1 MPEAHEEEV
10 EIRTDGVTLRGDLV
24 VPPAARGIIAFAHGS
39 GSGRLSPRNRQVAAG
54 LHAGGF
60 ATLLLDLL
68 SEREARVDDVT
79 RHLRFDVAL
88 LGRRLV
94 SAISWLG
101 EEGATVALPL
111 GLYGASTGA
120 AAALTAAAQAPGR
133 VAAVVSRGGRPDLA
147 GYALAYVRAPTL
159 LIVGERDT
167 QVIVLNERAQRAM
180 KALSRLTIVPE
191 AGHLFEEPGALEAVV
206 ALTRNW
212 FAKHLRAAA

>member
-1 MPEAHEEEV
+1 MPEAHGVEV

-39 GSGRLSPRNRQVAAG
+39 GSGRLSPRNRHVAAG
-54 LHAGGF
+54 LHAAGF

-88 LGRRLV
+88 LARRLV

-101 EEGATVALPL
+101 EDPAAAALPL

-120 AAALTAAAQAPGR
+120 AAALTAAAEVPDR

-147 GYALAYVRAPTL
+147 VFALGRVRSPTL

-180 KALSRLTIVPE
+180 TALSRLTIVPE
-191 AGHLFEEPGALEAVV
+191 AGHLFEEPGALEAVI
-206 ALTRNW
+206 ALTRDW
-212 FAKHLRAAA
+212 FATHLRTA

>member
-1 MPEAHEEEV
+1 MPEAHGVEA
-10 EIRTDGVTLRGDLV
+10 EIRTDGVKLRGDLV

-39 GSGRLSPRNRQVAAG
+39 GSGRLSPRNRHVAAG

-88 LGRRLV
+88 LARRLV

-101 EEGATVALPL
+101 EDPATATLPL

-120 AAALTAAAQAPGR
+120 AAALTAAAETPER

-147 GYALAYVRAPTL
+147 GVALGRVRSPTL
-159 LIVGERDT
+159 LIVGEHDT

-180 KALSRLTIVPE
+180 TALNRLTIVPE
-191 AGHLFEEPGALEAVV
+191 ASHLFEEPGALETVIT
-206 ALTRNW
+206 LTRDW
-212 FAKHLRAAA
+212 FATHLRTA

>member
-1 MPEAHEEEV
+1 MPEAHGVEV

-39 GSGRLSPRNRQVAAG
+39 GSGRLSPRNRHVAAG

-88 LGRRLV
+88 LARRLV

-101 EEGATVALPL
+101 EDPAAAALPL

-120 AAALTAAAQAPGR
+120 AAALTAAAEAPDR

-147 GYALAYVRAPTL
+147 GFALGRVRSPTL

-180 KALSRLTIVPE
+180 TALNRLTIVPE
-191 AGHLFEEPGALEAVV
+191 AGHLFEEPGALEAVIT
-206 ALTRNW
+206 LTRDW
-212 FAKHLRAAA
+212 FTKHLRTA

>member
-1 MPEAHEEEV
+1 MPEAHEMEV
-10 EIRTDGVTLRGDLV
+10 EIRTDGVALRADLV
-24 VPPAARGIIAFAHGS
+24 VPTAARGIVAFAHGS

-54 LHAGGF
+54 LHEGGF

-68 SEREARVDDVT
+68 TEREARVDDVT

-88 LGRRLV
+88 LARRLV
-94 SAISWLG
+94 GAIAWLA
-101 EEGATVALPL
+101 EEPATAALPL

-120 AAALTAAAQAPGR
+120 AAALTAAAEAPDR

-147 GYALAYVRAPTL
+147 GFALARVRAPTL

-180 KALSRLTIVPE
+180 TALNRLMLVPD

-206 ALTRNW
+206 ALTRDW
-212 FAKHLRAAA
+212 FDKHLRAA